1 MAKANHKSKLVD
13 KSVASII
20 SAIEIYNKPDFSYR
34 EEIFSILLVNSWEL
48 LLKARM
54 LQQSNNKL
62 QVIQISKKTKTKEG
76 NPAKRFYPDTNRSG
90 NFKTIDIYKAI
101 ESLKLDKT
109 LKANLESVIEI
120 RDNSIHFYNKDKTL
134 DKKIQEICTASLKSY
149 LFCITNWFKYDMSR
163 YNFYLMPISFY
174 HSFEMES
181 FSINSL
187 PKQEK
192 NLLKFFK
199 LKEAKNPYK
208 EHAEHNF
215 SLKLTTRFEKGD
227 TGISVKRGS
236 EGAIISIK
244 EEESF
249 KNKFNISYTV
259 LTENCRSR
267 YSNFLKNK
275 DFNLIMNNIKK
286 EKQDILCKNIYLDP
300 INKTGTPRTFYCSE
314 VYRELDRHYKK
325 K

>member
-1 MAKANHKSKLVD
+1 MAKANHQSKLVD

-34 EEIFSILLVNSWEL
+34 EEIFSILLVNAWEL

-54 LQQSNNKL
+54 LQQNKNKL
-62 QVIQISKKTKTKEG
+62 QVIQISKKTKTKKG
-76 NPAKRFYPDTNRSG
+76 SPTKRFYPDTNRSG

-101 ESLKLDKT
+101 EFLKLDKT

-149 LFCITNWFKYDMSR
+149 LFCITEWFKYDMSR

-192 NLLKFFK
+192 NLLKYFK
-199 LKEAKNPYK
+199 EKEKRNPYK
-208 EHAEHNF
+208 EDSPHNL
-215 SLKLTTRFEKGD
+215 SLKMTTKFEKGD
-227 TGISVKRGS
+227 VGIPVKRDSKGASITYS
-236 EGAIISIK
+236 E
-244 EEESF
+244 EDLF
-249 KNKFNISYTV
+249 KNKFNIGYYDLIDS
-259 LTENCRSR
+259 CKKR
-267 YSNFLKNK
+267 YSNFSSNQK
-275 DFNLIMNNIKK
+275 FNLLMKDIKL
-286 EKQDILCKNIYLDP
+286 KQNILCKDRFLDP
-300 INKTGTPRTFYCSE
+300 IKKTGVPRTFYCSE
-314 VYRELDRHYKK
+314 VYKEIDKHYTKK
-325 K
+325 